1 MPHLAAK
8 LAAAGRIR
16 AVVVRHQKFS
26 GAKTA
31 ARSVQ
36 RLIRAWGML
45 TLARFAIARLMAMAS
60 DRLFPHRYYSI
71 EKVAREFGLPIY
83 YVNKIHSDEFYGLLS
98 AQPDP
103 LVFSQVSARLKPE
116 LLGRAVFVNKHCGLL
131 PAYAGVYPVFWA
143 LLNREDRLGVTVHVM
158 AEEYDAGELLAQTS
172 VAAQGHSVSSA
183 YHALYDRA
191 ADLLLRLF
199 SSSTPAIPQEG
210 ARSYFSWPSSADRK
224 RFSRQG
230 GRFGSPFRLH
240 PPIQ

>member
-1 MPHLAAK
+1 
-8 LAAAGRIR
+8 
-16 AVVVRHQKFS
+16 
-26 GAKTA
+26 
-31 ARSVQ
+31 
-36 RLIRAWGML
+36 
-45 TLARFAIARLMAMAS
+45 MA
-60 DRLFPHRYYSI
+60 F
-71 EKVAREFGLPIY
+71 
-83 YVNKIHSDEFYGLLS
+83 LS

-199 SSSTPAIPQEG
+199 FQFDTRNSARRG
-210 ARSYFSWPSSADRK
+210 AFLLQLAVI
-224 RFSRQG
+224 SRPKAFQ
-230 GRFGSPFRLH
+230 
-240 PPIQ
+240 